1 MPSTKSKRSVI
12 DAAAP
17 IGVGATDTLGRLAS
31 SLGKMGPTE
40 PQFVPCVDVP
50 NTGVLLA
57 LPALLANGLLR
68 HTDKLF
74 QLPKGFYGLY
84 TVFLLTAFMLLSRIK
99 SIEGLRYRAPGE
111 WGKLLGLDR
120 IPEVKTVREKIACL
134 AQDGKVKE
142 WSAALCDDWMNEN
155 PEHAAFI
162 YIDGH
167 VRVYHGG
174 KANIPKHYVARQKLC
189 LHATCDYW
197 VNAMNGNPFF
207 LIPKDVDPGLLC
219 VLEHEI
225 VPRLEKSIPKQPTQE
240 QLQNDL
246 FLHRFVLVFDREG
259 YSPEFMLRMKALR
272 IACLTYNKHPK
283 EDWPKEEFFPKNV
296 TLVSGEIIEM
306 QLAERGVLLGGKVW
320 VRELRR
326 LMDRGHQTSIITT
339 AYRLD
344 LEAFASGMFARWSQ
358 ENFFKYMRQHFS
370 LDRLAD
376 YSVSEI
382 TEATKVVNPKHRS
395 LDGEIRKKVT
405 LQNRQLVRFGA
416 ITIEGEIEEKKIE
429 EYQKKKAELQDKIA
443 TDQQEIEKLKKERKE
458 IPKHIQLA
466 DLPEEER
473 FQRLS
478 TPSKDLLDTIKMI
491 AYRSETAMVNILR
504 ESMSRDDDAR
514 NFVRCLYQTEGDII
528 PDEEKGIM
536 MVRLHH
542 MANRSFDAT
551 TKQLCVVLNESKTI
565 FPGTKLRL
573 VYEMVSS
580 LNP

>member
-1 MPSTKSKRSVI
+1 MPSTKSSRTVI
-12 DAAAP
+12 DAVAP

-40 PQFVPCVDVP
+40 IQFIPCVDVP
-50 NTGVLLA
+50 NAGVLLA

-111 WGKLLGLDR
+111 WGKLLGMDR

-167 VRVYHGG
+167 VRVYHGE
-174 KANIPKHYVARQKLC
+174 KANIPKHYVSRQKLC

-207 LIPKDVDPGLLC
+207 LIPKDVDPGLLS
-219 VLEHEI
+219 VLENEI
-225 VPRLEKSIPKQPTQE
+225 VPRLEKSIPKQPTKD
-240 QLQNDL
+240 QLQNDPH
-246 FLHRFVLVFDREG
+246 LHRFVLVFDREG
-259 YSPEFMLRMKALR
+259 YSPEFMLRMKILR

-283 EDWPKEEFFPKNV
+283 EDWPKEEFFPKKV
-296 TLVSGEIIEM
+296 ILVSGEIIEM
-306 QLAERGVLLGGKVW
+306 QLAERGILLGGKVW

-326 LMDRGHQTSIITT
+326 LMQGGHQTSIITT

-344 LEAFASGMFARWSQ
+344 LEALASGMFARWSQ

-370 LDRLAD
+370 LDRLAE
-376 YSVSEI
+376 YSVREI
-382 TEATKVVNPKHRS
+382 TAATKVVNPKHRS

-416 ITIEGEIEEKKIE
+416 ITIEGEIEAKKIE

-443 TDQQEIEKLKKERKE
+443 TDQNEIEKLKKERKE

-466 DLPEEER
+466 ELPEEER
-473 FQRLS
+473 FQSLC
-478 TPSKDLLDTIKMI
+478 TASKDLLDTIKMI

-514 NFVRCLYQTEGDII
+514 SFVRCLYQTEGDII
-528 PDEEKGIM
+528 PNEEKGIM
-536 MVRLHH
+536 TVRLHH

-551 TKQLCVVLNESKTI
+551 AKQLCIVLNESETI
-565 FPGTKLRL
+565 FPGTKLRV
-573 VYEMVSS
+573 VYEMVS
-580 LNP
+580 LPIP

>member
-1 MPSTKSKRSVI
+1 M
-12 DAAAP
+12 
-17 IGVGATDTLGRLAS
+17 GATDTLGRLAS
-31 SLGKMGPTE
+31 SLGGMGPAE
-40 PQFVPCVDVP
+40 PQFISCMDVP
-50 NTGVLLA
+50 NAGVLLA

-84 TVFLLTAFMLLSRIK
+84 TIFLLTAFMLLSRIK
-99 SIEGLRYRAPGE
+99 SVEGLRYRAPGE

-120 IPEVKTVREKIACL
+120 IPEVKTVREKIAHL

-142 WSAALCDDWMNEN
+142 WSAALCDDWMNDN

-167 VRVYHGG
+167 VRVYHGE
-174 KANIPKHYVARQKLC
+174 KANLPKHYVSRQKLC

-207 LIPKDVDPGLLC
+207 LIPKDVDPGLLS

-225 VPRLEKSIPKQPTQE
+225 VPRLEKAIPGQPSQE
-240 QLQNDL
+240 QLKIDP

-259 YSPEFMLRMKALR
+259 YSPDYMLRMKILR

-283 EDWPKEEFFPKNV
+283 EDWAKEEFFSKKV
-296 TLVSGEIIEM
+296 TLISGEVVEM
-306 QLAERGVLLGGKVW
+306 QLAERGVFLGGKVW

-326 LMDRGHQTSIITT
+326 LMEGGHQTSIITT

-344 LEAFASGMFARWSQ
+344 LETLAMGMFARWSQ

-382 TEATKVVNPKHRS
+382 TEATRIVNPKHRR
-395 LDGEIRKKVT
+395 LDGEIRSKVG
-405 LQNRQLVRFGA
+405 LLNRQLVRFGA
-416 ITIEGEIEEKKIE
+416 ITIEGEIEAEKIE
-429 EYQKKKAELQDKIA
+429 EYQKKKAGLQEKIA
-443 TDQQEIEKLKKERKE
+443 TAQREIEKLKSERKE
-458 IPKHIQLA
+458 IPKHIQLVE
-466 DLPEEER
+466 LPEEER

-478 TPSKDLLDTIKMI
+478 SPSKDLLDTIKMI
-491 AYRSETAMVNILR
+491 AYRAETAMVNILR
-504 ESMSRDDDAR
+504 ESMCREDDAR
-514 NFVRCLYQTEGDII
+514 SFVRCLYQTEGDII
-528 PDEEKGIM
+528 PNEENGIM

-542 MANRSFDAT
+542 MANRSFDETA
-551 TKQLCVVLNESKTI
+551 KQLCVVLNESEII

-573 VYEMVSS
+573 VYEMVS
-580 LNP
+580 